1 MNHIKLFENFIN
13 QPLVD
18 LENKLMK
25 YSIPIQ
31 YWGTGQAKTSANL
44 LDELDNEECI
54 IKDEG
59 GYLVRYIEFVGIRI
73 LYKDKND
80 VTWLLKED
88 RQEFK
93 DGRIRRRDM
102 QSSVSEK
109 MKSGENPLVSAVRGI
124 EEELGVKIESSQLRK
139 LRPMYYNGGSQ
150 SYPGL
155 KTKYVGHQFTCY
167 LTDEQFVK
175 NGYVEVQKDKSTF
188 FKWVKRD
195 N

>member
-167 LTDEQFVK
+167 LTPEQFVE